1 MAKAVYGSLPF
12 REQAEFFRRKLN
24 LPTDAWTDVYT
35 QEHDWAFMVA
45 GASLDAIVADFRAA
59 VDKAITGGSTLE
71 DFRKDFDAIVAKHGW
86 DYNGGRNWRSR
97 VIYETN
103 LATSFAAGRWEQL
116 QSAPYW
122 QYEHSD
128 WVAHPRAQH
137 VAWDGMVLAKDDP
150 VWQVIFP
157 PNGWGCQCKVKGLWA
172 RDLAQLGKTGPDP
185 SPQLNWQEQVI
196 GKNSPNGPRM
206 VSVPEGIDPGF
217 EYAPGSSLQRQT
229 AQQSMARKSAN
240 PASAGPSS
248 EQQSWHDAAFG
259 NAPPWL
265 QRQVEQR
272 GVLKGGVSAN
282 RDEAS
287 LYFIANDRLNI
298 NPLTHGD
305 KSSAL
310 GQGLWRHE
318 FGHAMDHALQGDGF
332 PRSSEPD
339 FGKAMRADALDL
351 IALGARGAA
360 VDKAQATLA
369 NLRNTDLQSALAMST
384 APSPVQWLQ
393 ERFSGLGLELAQ
405 VQQAMQTHTRFAV
418 VLTDADLYD
427 RYRRII
433 IALEMRDAEGLLAAL
448 TGGMETA
455 RYAERSFT
463 YSKGNL
469 GSLSDLFGSMT
480 RNQVAGIRSGFGH
493 SDAYYDADPS
503 ALPQSEVFANL
514 TSLFGDGNPVWAQIL
529 EIMTPRLAQLFKE
542 IMQ

>member
-45 GASLDAIVADFRAA
+45 GANLDAIVADFRAA

-128 WVAHPRAQH
+128 WVEHPRAQH

-196 GKNSPNGPRM
+196 GKNSPNGPRT

-217 EYAPGSSLQRQT
+217 EYAPGSSLQRAA
-229 AQQSMARKSAN
+229 AQQSLARRATSPAAAAPVPVAPQPLSWPDRQRALGFPYGKGWELEPHEVEFYERFAQLGLHAQPIQRSETFMPTNDFYWAEQGLEIEVKK
-240 PASAGPSS
+240 PKKAQYASASNLISS
-248 EQQSWHDAAFG
+248 A
-259 NAPPWL
+259 
-265 QRQVEQR
+265 
-272 GVLKGGVSAN
+272 VSRAKN
-282 RDEAS
+282 HGFVKDC
-287 LYFIANDRLNI
+287 FIIDL
-298 NPLTHGD
+298 GD
-305 KSSAL
+305 KTL
-310 GQGLWRHE
+310 TEKLRNQL
-318 FGHAMDHALQGDGF
+318 
-332 PRSSEPD
+332 
-339 FGKAMRADALDL
+339 
-351 IALGARGAA
+351 
-360 VDKAQATLA
+360 AQY
-369 NLRNTDLQSALAMST
+369 NLRNPGNQIRLLWALAK
-384 APSPVQWLQ
+384 
-393 ERFSGLGLELAQ
+393 G
-405 VQQAMQTHTRFAV
+405 
-418 VLTDADLYD
+418 VL
-427 RYRRII
+427 IEI
-433 IALEMRDAEGLLAAL
+433 VLLI
-448 TGGMETA
+448 
-455 RYAERSFT
+455 
-463 YSKGNL
+463 
-469 GSLSDLFGSMT
+469 D
-480 RNQVAGIRSGFGH
+480 Q
-493 SDAYYDADPS
+493 
-503 ALPQSEVFANL
+503 
-514 TSLFGDGNPVWAQIL
+514 
-529 EIMTPRLAQLFKE
+529 
-542 IMQ
+542 